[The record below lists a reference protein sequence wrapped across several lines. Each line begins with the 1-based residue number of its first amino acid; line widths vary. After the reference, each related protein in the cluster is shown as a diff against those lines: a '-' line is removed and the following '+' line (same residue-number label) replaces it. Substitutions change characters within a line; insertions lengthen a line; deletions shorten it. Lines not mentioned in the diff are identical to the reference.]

1 MGITHN
7 IIRPSRISSLDV
19 TRAIALVGV
28 VMMNYHSYLNKD
40 KAFYPP
46 RPSFAERIFNP
57 LSGILTTRFAATF
70 VLVAGMS
77 IALLVQSAMQSGNAE
92 LIRSAQMKL
101 ARRGLFLYA
110 LGAAVQ
116 WIWPGTILFYY
127 GAFLLIS
134 AVMCTWSNRSL
145 IAVSVASIAVS
156 TGVSAWRGYQLF
168 EGNFTQWLSPAPN
181 SPRNLLIRTFFDYT
195 HPVFPWITF
204 ICAGI
209 ILGRNL
215 ERLAQLRTRIMLW
228 SGVLLFATFLI
239 RTFVM
244 PDSITSQSDYA
255 LQRALSTNNHEHS
268 VLHVTSSLAVAL
280 LVFCCISL
288 VTDSRAT
295 SRAVAFFART
305 GQMTLSIYLAHV
317 LVFNLVVN
325 WLNWVRPTGLDTA
338 LVLSLAFY
346 AVAVSASSLYF
357 RRFGIGPCERV
368 YRAFG
373 G

>member
-7 IIRPSRISSLDV
+7 IIRPSRIPSLDV

-28 VMMNYHSYLNKD
+28 VMMNYHAYLNKD

-46 RPSFAERIFNP
+46 RPSFAERVFNP

-77 IALLVQSAMQSGNAE
+77 IALLVQSAMQSGNTE

-134 AVMCTWSNRSL
+134 AVMSTWSNRSL

-156 TGVSAWRGYQLF
+156 TGLSAWRGYQF
-168 EGNFTQWLSPAPN
+168 FHGNFTQWLSPAPN
-181 SPRNLLIRTFFDYT
+181 SPRNLLIRTFVDYT
-195 HPVFPWITF
+195 HPVFPWIAF

-215 ERLAQLRTRIMLW
+215 EGLTQLRTRIMLW
-228 SGVLLFATFLI
+228 SGIALFVTFVI

-244 PDSITSQSDYA
+244 PDSLSSQSDYV

-268 VLHVTSSLAVAL
+268 VLHVTSTLAVAL
-280 LVFCCISL
+280 LAFCAISL
-288 VTDSRAT
+288 ITDSRST
-295 SRAVAFFART
+295 SRAVEFFART

-338 LVLSLAFY
+338 LVLSLSFY
-346 AVAVSASSLYF
+346 IVAVPVSSLYF
-357 RRFGIGPCERV
+357 RRFGIGPGERV

>member
-1 MGITHN
+1 MGITN
-7 IIRPSRISSLDV
+7 NTIRPSRIPSLDV

-28 VMMNYHSYLNKD
+28 VMMNYNAYLNKD

-46 RPSFAERIFNP
+46 HPSFAERIFNP

-77 IALLVQSAMQSGNAE
+77 IALLVQSAMQSGNVE

-110 LGAAVQ
+110 AGAAVQ

-134 AVMCTWSNRSL
+134 AVICTWSNRL
-145 IAVSVASIAVS
+145 LVAVSIASIAIS
-156 TGVSAWRGYQLF
+156 TGLSAWRGYQF
-168 EGNFTQWLSPAPN
+168 FQGNFTQWLSPAPN
-181 SPRNLLIRTFFDYT
+181 SPRNLLIRTFLVPD
-195 HPVFPWITF
+195 
-204 ICAGI
+204 
-209 ILGRNL
+209 
-215 ERLAQLRTRIMLW
+215 
-228 SGVLLFATFLI
+228 FL
-239 RTFVM
+239 
-244 PDSITSQSDYA
+244 SSQSDYV
-255 LQRALSTNNHEHS
+255 LQRALSTNNHDHAI
-268 VLHVTSSLAVAL
+268 LHVTSTLAVAL
-280 LVFCCISL
+280 LAFCIISL
-288 VTDSRAT
+288 ITDSRPM
-295 SRAVAFFART
+295 SRAVTFLART

-317 LVFNLVVN
+317 LVFNLVVH

-338 LVLSLAFY
+338 LVLSLSFY
-346 AVAVSASSLYF
+346 VVAVPVSSLCF

>member
-1 MGITHN
+1 
-7 IIRPSRISSLDV
+7 LDV

-28 VMMNYHSYLNKD
+28 VMMNYHAYLNTD
-40 KAFYPP
+40 KAFFPP
-46 RPSFAERIFNP
+46 RPSFAERVFNP

-77 IALLVQSAMQSGNAE
+77 IALLVQSAMQSGNVE

-110 LGAAVQ
+110 IGAAVQ
-116 WIWPGTILFYY
+116 WVWPGTILFYY

-134 AVMCTWSNRSL
+134 AVICTWSNRSL
-145 IAVSVASIAVS
+145 VAISVASIAVS
-156 TGVSAWRGYQLF
+156 TGLSAWRGYQF
-168 EGNFTQWLSPAPN
+168 FQGNFTQWLSPTPN
-181 SPRNLLIRTFFDYT
+181 TPRNLLIRTFFDYT

-215 ERLAQLRTRIMLW
+215 EHLAQLRTRIMLW
-228 SGVLLFATFLI
+228 SGVALFATFLI

-244 PDSITSQSDYA
+244 PDSITSQWDYV
-255 LQRALSTNNHEHS
+255 LQRALSTNNHDHS
-268 VLHVTSSLAVAL
+268 FLHVTSTLAIAL
-280 LVFCCISL
+280 LAFCSISL
-288 VTDSRAT
+288 LTDSRPT
-295 SRAVAFFART
+295 SRVVEFLART

-317 LVFNLVVN
+317 LVFNLVVH

-338 LVLSLAFY
+338 LVLSLSFY
-346 AVAVSASSLYF
+346 VVAVPVSSLLK
-357 RRFGIGPCERV
+357 RRYGIGPCERV

>member
-145 IAVSVASIAVS
+145 VAVAVASTAVS
-156 TGVSAWRGYQLF
+156 TGLSAWRGYQLF

-228 SGVLLFATFLI
+228 SGVVLFATFLI

-268 VLHVTSSLAVAL
+268 VLHVTSTLAVAL
-280 LVFCCISL
+280 IAFCCISF
-288 VTDSRAT
+288 VTDSRANG
-295 SRAVAFFART
+295 RAVTFLART

-346 AVAVSASSLYF
+346 AVAVPASSLYF

>member
-1 MGITHN
+1 MGIINNT
-7 IIRPSRISSLDV
+7 IRPSRIPSLDV

-28 VMMNYHSYLNKD
+28 VMMNYHAYLNKD

-77 IALLVQSAMQSGNAE
+77 IALLVQSAIQSGNVE
-92 LIRSAQMKL
+92 VIRSVRMKL

-110 LGAAVQ
+110 AGAAVQ

-134 AVMCTWSNRSL
+134 AIICTWSNRSL
-145 IAVSVASIAVS
+145 VAVSVASIAVS
-156 TGVSAWRGYQLF
+156 TGLSAWRGYQFF

-181 SPRNLLIRTFFDYT
+181 TPRNLLIRTFVDYT

-209 ILGRNL
+209 ILGRSL
-215 ERLAQLRTRIMLW
+215 ERLTQFRTHIMLW
-228 SGVLLFATFLI
+228 SGVSLFVTFLI
-239 RTFVM
+239 RTFAM
-244 PDSITSQSDYA
+244 PDSITAQSDYV
-255 LQRALSTNNHEHS
+255 LQRALSTNNHDHS
-268 VLHVTSSLAVAL
+268 VLHVTSTLAVAL
-280 LVFCCISL
+280 LVFCCISFII
-288 VTDSRAT
+288 DSRVN
-295 SRAVAFFART
+295 SRAVTFLART

-346 AVAVSASSLYF
+346 VVAVPASSLYF

>member
-1 MGITHN
+1 MGITSN
-7 IIRPSRISSLDV
+7 VIRPSRIPSLDV

-28 VMMNYHSYLNKD
+28 VMMNYHAYLNTD
-40 KAFYPP
+40 KAFFPP
-46 RPSFAERIFNP
+46 RPSFAERVFNP

-77 IALLVQSAMQSGNAE
+77 IALLVQSAMQSGNVE

-110 LGAAVQ
+110 IGAAVQ
-116 WIWPGTILFYY
+116 WVWPGTILFYY

-134 AVMCTWSNRSL
+134 AVICTWSNRSL
-145 IAVSVASIAVS
+145 VAISVASIAVS
-156 TGVSAWRGYQLF
+156 TGLSAWRGYQF
-168 EGNFTQWLSPAPN
+168 FQGNFTQWLSPTPN
-181 SPRNLLIRTFFDYT
+181 TPRNLLIRTFFDYT

-215 ERLAQLRTRIMLW
+215 EHLAQLRTRIMLW
-228 SGVLLFATFLI
+228 SGVALFATFLI

-244 PDSITSQSDYA
+244 PDSITSQWDYV
-255 LQRALSTNNHEHS
+255 LQRALSTNNHDHS
-268 VLHVTSSLAVAL
+268 FLHVTSTLAIAL
-280 LVFCCISL
+280 LAFCSISL
-288 VTDSRAT
+288 LTDSRPT
-295 SRAVAFFART
+295 SRIVEFLART

-317 LVFNLVVN
+317 LVFNLVVH

-338 LVLSLAFY
+338 LVLSLSFY
-346 AVAVSASSLYF
+346 VVAVPVSSMLK
-357 RRFGIGPCERV
+357 RRYGIGPCERV

>member
-7 IIRPSRISSLDV
+7 IIRPSRIPSLDV

-28 VMMNYHSYLNKD
+28 VMMNYHAYLNKD

-46 RPSFAERIFNP
+46 RPSFAERVFNP

-127 GAFLLIS
+127 GAFLLIA

-145 IAVSVASIAVS
+145 IAVSVISIAVS
-156 TGVSAWRGYQLF
+156 TGLSAWRGYQF
-168 EGNFTQWLSPAPN
+168 FQGNFTQWLSPAPN
-181 SPRNLLIRTFFDYT
+181 SPRNLLIRTFVDYT

-204 ICAGI
+204 ICAGM

-215 ERLAQLRTRIMLW
+215 ERLTQLRTRIMLW
-228 SGVLLFATFLI
+228 SGVALFATFVI

-244 PDSITSQSDYA
+244 PDSLSSQSDYV
-255 LQRALSTNNHEHS
+255 LQRALSTNNHEHA
-268 VLHVTSSLAVAL
+268 VLHVTSTLAVAL
-280 LVFCCISL
+280 LAFCAISL
-288 VTDSRAT
+288 ITDSRTT

-338 LVLSLAFY
+338 LVLSLSFY
-346 AVAVSASSLYF
+346 IVAVPVSSLYF
-357 RRFGIGPCERV
+357 RRFGIGPGERV

>member
-7 IIRPSRISSLDV
+7 IIRPSRIPSLDV

-46 RPSFAERIFNP
+46 RPSFAERVFNP

-127 GAFLLIS
+127 GAFLLIA

-145 IAVSVASIAVS
+145 IAVSVISIAVS
-156 TGVSAWRGYQLF
+156 TGLSAWRGYQF
-168 EGNFTQWLSPAPN
+168 FQGNFTQWLSPAPN
-181 SPRNLLIRTFFDYT
+181 SPRNLLIRTFVDYT

-215 ERLAQLRTRIMLW
+215 ERLTQLRTRIMLW
-228 SGVLLFATFLI
+228 SGVALFATFVI

-244 PDSITSQSDYA
+244 PDSLSSQSDYV

-268 VLHVTSSLAVAL
+268 VLHVTSTLAVAL
-280 LVFCCISL
+280 LAFCAISL
-288 VTDSRAT
+288 ITDSRTT

-338 LVLSLAFY
+338 LVLSLSFY
-346 AVAVSASSLYF
+346 IVAVPVSSLYF
-357 RRFGIGPCERV
+357 RRFGIGPGERV

>member
-1 MGITHN
+1 M
-7 IIRPSRISSLDV
+7 
-19 TRAIALVGV
+19 
-28 VMMNYHSYLNKD
+28 
-40 KAFYPP
+40 
-46 RPSFAERIFNP
+46 
-57 LSGILTTRFAATF
+57 
-70 VLVAGMS
+70 
-77 IALLVQSAMQSGNAE
+77 
-92 LIRSAQMKL
+92 
-101 ARRGLFLYA
+101 
-110 LGAAVQ
+110 Q

-156 TGVSAWRGYQLF
+156 TGLSAWRGYQF
-168 EGNFTQWLSPAPN
+168 FHGNFTQWLSPAPN

-215 ERLAQLRTRIMLW
+215 ERLTQLRTRIMLW
-228 SGVLLFATFLI
+228 SGVALFATFVI

-244 PDSITSQSDYA
+244 PDSLSSQSDYV

-268 VLHVTSSLAVAL
+268 VLHVTSTLAVAL
-280 LVFCCISL
+280 LAFCAISL
-288 VTDSRAT
+288 ITDSRTT

-338 LVLSLAFY
+338 LVLSLSFY
-346 AVAVSASSLYF
+346 IVAVPVSSLYF
-357 RRFGIGPCERV
+357 RRFGIGPGERV

>member
-1 MGITHN
+1 
-7 IIRPSRISSLDV
+7 
-19 TRAIALVGV
+19 
-28 VMMNYHSYLNKD
+28 MNYHAYLNKD

-46 RPSFAERIFNP
+46 HPSFAERIFNP

-70 VLVAGMS
+70 VLIAGMS
-77 IALLVQSAMQSGNAE
+77 IALLVQSAMQSGNVE

-134 AVMCTWSNRSL
+134 AVICTWTNRL
-145 IAVSVASIAVS
+145 LVAVSVASIAVS
-156 TGVSAWRGYQLF
+156 TGLSAWRGYQFF

-181 SPRNLLIRTFFDYT
+181 TPRNLLIRTFVDYT

-209 ILGRNL
+209 FLGRSL
-215 ERLAQLRTRIMLW
+215 ERLTQFRTHIMLW
-228 SGVLLFATFLI
+228 SGVSLFVTFLI
-239 RTFVM
+239 RTFAM
-244 PDSITSQSDYA
+244 PDSITAQSDYV
-255 LQRALSTNNHEHS
+255 LQRALSTNNHDHS
-268 VLHVTSSLAVAL
+268 VLHVTSTLAVAL
-280 LVFCCISL
+280 LVFCCISFI
-288 VTDSRAT
+288 TDSRVN
-295 SRAVAFFART
+295 SRAVTFLART

-346 AVAVSASSLYF
+346 VVAVPASSLYF

>member
-1 MGITHN
+1 MGITATD
-7 IIRPSRISSLDV
+7 IRPSRIPSLDV

-28 VMMNYHSYLNKD
+28 VVMNYHAYLNKSA
-40 KAFYPP
+40 AFYPP

-70 VLVAGMS
+70 VLVAGMG

-92 LIRSAQMKL
+92 LIRSAQLKL

-156 TGVSAWRGYQLF
+156 TGLSAWRGYQF
-168 EGNFTQWLSPAPN
+168 FQGNFTQWLSPAPN
-181 SPRNLLIRTFFDYT
+181 SPRNLLIRTFVDYT

-209 ILGRNL
+209 ILGRSL
-215 ERLAQLRTRIMLW
+215 QRLAQLRTQIMVW
-228 SGVLLFATFLI
+228 SGVTLLSTYFI
-239 RTFVM
+239 RTFAM
-244 PDSITSQSDYA
+244 PDSIATRTDYV
-255 LQRALSTNNHEHS
+255 LQRVLSTNNHDHS
-268 VLHVTSSLAVAL
+268 VLHVTATLAVAL
-280 LVFCCISL
+280 LAFCIVSL
-288 VTDSRAT
+288 ITDSREDHQ
-295 SRAVAFFART
+295 AVAFLART

-317 LVFNLVVN
+317 FIFNLVVN
-325 WLNWVRPTGLDTA
+325 WLDWVRPTGLDTA

-346 AVAVSASSLYF
+346 VAAVPISSLCF
-357 RRFGIGPCERV
+357 RRFGIGPFERV

>member
-7 IIRPSRISSLDV
+7 IIRPSRIPSLDL

-46 RPSFAERIFNP
+46 RPSFAEQIFNP

-145 IAVSVASIAVS
+145 VAVAVASTAVS
-156 TGVSAWRGYQLF
+156 TGLSAWRGYQLF

-195 HPVFPWITF
+195 HPVFPWIAF

-215 ERLAQLRTRIMLW
+215 DRLAQLRTRIMLW

-244 PDSITSQSDYA
+244 PDSLSSQSDYA

-280 LVFCCISL
+280 IAFCAISL

-325 WLNWVRPTGLDTA
+325 WLNWIRPTGLDTA

-346 AVAVSASSLYF
+346 TVAVPASSLYF

>member
-7 IIRPSRISSLDV
+7 IIRPSRIPSLDL
-19 TRAIALVGV
+19 TRAFALVGV

-46 RPSFAERIFNP
+46 RPSFAEQIFNP

-77 IALLVQSAMQSGNAE
+77 IALLVQPAMQSGNAE

-145 IAVSVASIAVS
+145 VAVAVASTAVS
-156 TGVSAWRGYQLF
+156 TGLSAWRGYQLF

-195 HPVFPWITF
+195 HPVFPWIAF

-215 ERLAQLRTRIMLW
+215 DRLAQLRTRIMLW

-244 PDSITSQSDYA
+244 PDSLSSQSDYA

-280 LVFCCISL
+280 IAFCAISL

-346 AVAVSASSLYF
+346 AVAVPASSLYF

>member
-1 MGITHN
+1 
-7 IIRPSRISSLDV
+7 
-19 TRAIALVGV
+19 
-28 VMMNYHSYLNKD
+28 MMNYHAYLNKD

-46 RPSFAERIFNP
+46 HPSFAERIFNP

-77 IALLVQSAMQSGNAE
+77 IALLVQSAMQSGNAV

-134 AVMCTWSNRSL
+134 AVICTWSNRSL

-156 TGVSAWRGYQLF
+156 TGLSAWRGYQFF

-181 SPRNLLIRTFFDYT
+181 TPRNLLIRTFVDYT

-215 ERLAQLRTRIMLW
+215 ERLTQFRTRIMLW
-228 SGVLLFATFLI
+228 SGVVLFATFLI

-244 PDSITSQSDYA
+244 PGSLSTQSDYV
-255 LQRALSTNNHEHS
+255 LQRALSTNNHNHA
-268 VLHVTSSLAVAL
+268 VLHVTSTLAVAL
-280 LVFCCISL
+280 LAFCCISF
-288 VTDSRAT
+288 VTDSRVS
-295 SRAVAFFART
+295 SRAVTFLART

-346 AVAVSASSLYF
+346 ILAVPVSSLWSRKY
-357 RRFGIGPCERV
+357 GIGPSERV

>member
-1 MGITHN
+1 VGISHN

-28 VMMNYHSYLNKD
+28 VMMNYHAYLNKD

-46 RPSFAERIFNP
+46 HPSFAERIFNP

-70 VLVAGMS
+70 VLIAGMS
-77 IALLVQSAMQSGNAE
+77 IALLVQSAMQSGNVE

-127 GAFLLIS
+127 GAYLLIS
-134 AVMCTWSNRSL
+134 AVICTWSNRL
-145 IAVSVASIAVS
+145 LVAVSVASIAVS
-156 TGVSAWRGYQLF
+156 TGLSAWRGYQFF

-181 SPRNLLIRTFFDYT
+181 TPRNLLIRTFVDYT

-209 ILGRNL
+209 ILGRSL
-215 ERLAQLRTRIMLW
+215 ERLTQFRTHIMLW
-228 SGVLLFATFLI
+228 SGVSLFVTFLI
-239 RTFVM
+239 RTFAM
-244 PDSITSQSDYA
+244 PDSITAQSDYV
-255 LQRALSTNNHEHS
+255 LQRALSTNNHDHS
-268 VLHVTSSLAVAL
+268 VLHVTSTLAVAL
-280 LVFCCISL
+280 LVFCCISFII
-288 VTDSRAT
+288 DSRVN
-295 SRAVAFFART
+295 SRAVTFLART

-346 AVAVSASSLYF
+346 VVAVPASSLYF

>member
-1 MGITHN
+1 
-7 IIRPSRISSLDV
+7 LDV

-28 VMMNYHSYLNKD
+28 VMMNYHAYLNKD

-46 RPSFAERIFNP
+46 RPSFAERVFNP

-77 IALLVQSAMQSGNAE
+77 IALLVQSAMQSGNTE

-134 AVMCTWSNRSL
+134 AVMSTWSNRSL

-156 TGVSAWRGYQLF
+156 TGLSAWRGYQF
-168 EGNFTQWLSPAPN
+168 FHGNFTQWLSPAPN
-181 SPRNLLIRTFFDYT
+181 SPRNLLIRTFVDYT
-195 HPVFPWITF
+195 HPVFPWIAF

-215 ERLAQLRTRIMLW
+215 EGLTQLRTRIMLW
-228 SGVLLFATFLI
+228 SGIALFVTFVI

-244 PDSITSQSDYA
+244 PDSLSSQSDYV

-268 VLHVTSSLAVAL
+268 VLHVTSTLAVAL
-280 LVFCCISL
+280 LAFCAISL
-288 VTDSRAT
+288 ITDSRST
-295 SRAVAFFART
+295 SRAVEFFART

-338 LVLSLAFY
+338 LVLSLSFY
-346 AVAVSASSLYF
+346 IVAVPVSSLYF
-357 RRFGIGPCERV
+357 RRFGIGPGERV

>member
-1 MGITHN
+1 
-7 IIRPSRISSLDV
+7 
-19 TRAIALVGV
+19 
-28 VMMNYHSYLNKD
+28 
-40 KAFYPP
+40 
-46 RPSFAERIFNP
+46 
-57 LSGILTTRFAATF
+57 
-70 VLVAGMS
+70 MS
-77 IALLVQSAMQSGNAE
+77 IALLVQSAMQSGNVE

-134 AVMCTWSNRSL
+134 AVICTWSNRL
-145 IAVSVASIAVS
+145 LVAVSVASIAVS
-156 TGVSAWRGYQLF
+156 TGLSAWRGYQFF

-181 SPRNLLIRTFFDYT
+181 TPRNLLIRTFVDYT

-209 ILGRNL
+209 ILGRSL
-215 ERLAQLRTRIMLW
+215 ERLTQFRTHIMLW
-228 SGVLLFATFLI
+228 SGVSLFVTFLI
-239 RTFVM
+239 RTFAM
-244 PDSITSQSDYA
+244 PDSITAQSDYV
-255 LQRALSTNNHEHS
+255 LQRALSTNNHDHS
-268 VLHVTSSLAVAL
+268 VLHVTSTLAVAL
-280 LVFCCISL
+280 LVFCCISFII
-288 VTDSRAT
+288 DSRVN
-295 SRAVAFFART
+295 SRAVTFLART

-346 AVAVSASSLYF
+346 VVAVPASSLYF

>member
-7 IIRPSRISSLDV
+7 IIRPSRIPSLDV

-28 VMMNYHSYLNKD
+28 VMMNYHAYLNKD

-46 RPSFAERIFNP
+46 HPSFAERVFNP

-134 AVMCTWSNRSL
+134 AVVCTWSNRSL
-145 IAVSVASIAVS
+145 VAVAVASTAVS
-156 TGVSAWRGYQLF
+156 TGLSAWRGYQLF

-195 HPVFPWITF
+195 HPVFPWIAF

-228 SGVLLFATFLI
+228 SGVVLFATFLI

-244 PDSITSQSDYA
+244 PDSLSTQSDFV
-255 LQRALSTNNHEHS
+255 LQRALSTNNHDHS
-268 VLHVTSSLAVAL
+268 VLHVTSTLAVAL
-280 LVFCCISL
+280 LAFCCISF
-288 VTDSRAT
+288 VTDSRVT

-346 AVAVSASSLYF
+346 VVAVPASSQYF

>member
-7 IIRPSRISSLDV
+7 IIRPSRIPSLDV

-46 RPSFAERIFNP
+46 RPSFAEQVFNP

-134 AVMCTWSNRSL
+134 AVICTWSNRSL
-145 IAVSVASIAVS
+145 IVVSVASIAVS
-156 TGVSAWRGYQLF
+156 TGLSAWRGYQF
-168 EGNFTQWLSPAPN
+168 FQGNFTQWLSPAPN
-181 SPRNLLIRTFFDYT
+181 SPRNLLIRTFVDYT

-215 ERLAQLRTRIMLW
+215 ERLTQLRTRIMLW
-228 SGVLLFATFLI
+228 SGVALFATFVI

-244 PDSITSQSDYA
+244 PDSLSSQSDYV

-268 VLHVTSSLAVAL
+268 VLHVTSTLAVAL
-280 LVFCCISL
+280 LAFCAISL
-288 VTDSRAT
+288 ITDSRTT

-338 LVLSLAFY
+338 LVLSLSFY
-346 AVAVSASSLYF
+346 IVAVPVSSLYF
-357 RRFGIGPCERV
+357 RRFGIGPGERV

>member
-1 MGITHN
+1 
-7 IIRPSRISSLDV
+7 
-19 TRAIALVGV
+19 
-28 VMMNYHSYLNKD
+28 
-40 KAFYPP
+40 
-46 RPSFAERIFNP
+46 
-57 LSGILTTRFAATF
+57 
-70 VLVAGMS
+70 
-77 IALLVQSAMQSGNAE
+77 
-92 LIRSAQMKL
+92 
-101 ARRGLFLYA
+101 
-110 LGAAVQ
+110 VQ

-145 IAVSVASIAVS
+145 VAVSAASIAVS
-156 TGVSAWRGYQLF
+156 TGLSAWRGYQFF

-181 SPRNLLIRTFFDYT
+181 SPRNLLIRTFIDYT

-228 SGVLLFATFLI
+228 SGVALFVTFLI

-244 PDSITSQSDYA
+244 PDSLSTQSDFV
-255 LQRALSTNNHEHS
+255 LQRALSTNNHDHS
-268 VLHVTSSLAVAL
+268 VLHVTSTLAVAL
-280 LVFCCISL
+280 LAFCCISF
-288 VTDSRAT
+288 VTDSRVNG
-295 SRAVAFFART
+295 RAVTFLART

-346 AVAVSASSLYF
+346 VVAVPASSQYF

>member
-1 MGITHN
+1 
-7 IIRPSRISSLDV
+7 LDL

-40 KAFYPP
+40 KAFYSP
-46 RPSFAERIFNP
+46 RPSFAEQIFNP

-77 IALLVQSAMQSGNAE
+77 IALLVQPAMQSGNAE

-145 IAVSVASIAVS
+145 VAVAVASTAVS
-156 TGVSAWRGYQLF
+156 TGLSAWRGYQLF

-195 HPVFPWITF
+195 HPVFPWIAF

-215 ERLAQLRTRIMLW
+215 DRLAQLRTRIMLW

-244 PDSITSQSDYA
+244 PDSLSSQSDYA

-280 LVFCCISL
+280 IAFCAISL

-325 WLNWVRPTGLDTA
+325 WLNWIRPTGLDTA

-346 AVAVSASSLYF
+346 AVAVPASSLYF

>member
-7 IIRPSRISSLDV
+7 IIRPSRIPSLDV

-28 VMMNYHSYLNKD
+28 VMMNYHAYLNTD
-40 KAFYPP
+40 KAFFPP
-46 RPSFAERIFNP
+46 RPSFAERVFNP

-77 IALLVQSAMQSGNAE
+77 IALLVQSAMQSGNVE

-110 LGAAVQ
+110 IGAAVQ
-116 WIWPGTILFYY
+116 WVWPGTILFYY

-134 AVMCTWSNRSL
+134 AVICTWSNRSL
-145 IAVSVASIAVS
+145 VAVSVASIAVS
-156 TGVSAWRGYQLF
+156 TGLSAWRGYQF
-168 EGNFTQWLSPAPN
+168 FQGNFTQWLSPTPN
-181 SPRNLLIRTFFDYT
+181 TPRNLLIRTFFDYT

-215 ERLAQLRTRIMLW
+215 EHLAQLRTRIMLW
-228 SGVLLFATFLI
+228 SGVALFATFLI

-244 PDSITSQSDYA
+244 PDSITSQWDYV
-255 LQRALSTNNHEHS
+255 LQRALSTNNHDHS
-268 VLHVTSSLAVAL
+268 FLHVTSTLAIAL
-280 LVFCCISL
+280 LAFCSISL
-288 VTDSRAT
+288 LTDSRPT
-295 SRAVAFFART
+295 SRVVEFLART

-317 LVFNLVVN
+317 LVFNLVVH

-338 LVLSLAFY
+338 LVLSLSFY
-346 AVAVSASSLYF
+346 VVAVPVSSMLK
-357 RRFGIGPCERV
+357 RRYGIGPCERV

>member
-7 IIRPSRISSLDV
+7 IIRPSRIPSLDV

-46 RPSFAERIFNP
+46 RPSFAERVFNP

-127 GAFLLIS
+127 GAFLLIA

-145 IAVSVASIAVS
+145 IAVSVISIAVS
-156 TGVSAWRGYQLF
+156 TGLSAWRGYQF
-168 EGNFTQWLSPAPN
+168 FQGNFTQWLSPAPN

-215 ERLAQLRTRIMLW
+215 ERLTQLRTRIMLW
-228 SGVLLFATFLI
+228 SGVALFATFVI

-244 PDSITSQSDYA
+244 PDSLSSQSDYV

-268 VLHVTSSLAVAL
+268 VLHVTSTLAVAL
-280 LVFCCISL
+280 LAFCAISL
-288 VTDSRAT
+288 ITDSRTT

-338 LVLSLAFY
+338 LVLSLSFY
-346 AVAVSASSLYF
+346 IVAVPVSSLYF
-357 RRFGIGPCERV
+357 RRFGIGPGERV

>member
-1 MGITHN
+1 MGLTTTE
-7 IIRPSRISSLDV
+7 IRPSRLPSLDV

-28 VMMNYHSYLNKD
+28 VVMNYHAYLNTD

-70 VLVAGMS
+70 VLVAGIG
-77 IALLVQSAMQSGNAE
+77 IALLVQNAIRSGDNA
-92 LIRSAQMKL
+92 LIRAAQMKL

-110 LGAAVQ
+110 VGAAVQ

-127 GAFLLIS
+127 GAFFLIS
-134 AVMCTWSNRSL
+134 AVICTWSNRSL
-145 IAVSVASIAVS
+145 IAVSIVSLTVS
-156 TGVSAWRGYQLF
+156 TGLSAWRGYRSF
-168 EGNFTQWLSPAPN
+168 EGDFTRWLSPTPN

-215 ERLAQLRTRIMLW
+215 QRLTQLRTRIMLW
-228 SGVLLFATFLI
+228 SGVTLLVTYLI
-239 RTFVM
+239 RTFAM
-244 PDSITSQSDYA
+244 PDSNASQSDYV
-255 LQRALSTNNHEHS
+255 LKRVLSTNNHDHAL
-268 VLHVTSSLAVAL
+268 LHVMATLAVAL
-280 LVFCCISL
+280 LAFCIVSL
-288 VTDSRAT
+288 ITDSRKDH
-295 SRAVAFFART
+295 RAVEFLART

-317 LVFNLVVN
+317 FVFNLVVH

-346 AVAVSASSLYF
+346 LTAVPMSSLYF
-357 RRFGIGPCERV
+357 RKFGIGPFERV

>member
-1 MGITHN
+1 VGITSN
-7 IIRPSRISSLDV
+7 TIRPPRIPSLDV

-28 VMMNYHSYLNKD
+28 VIMNYHAYLNKD

-46 RPSFAERIFNP
+46 HPSFAERIFNP

-70 VLVAGMS
+70 VLVAGIG
-77 IALLVQSAMQSGNAE
+77 IALLVQSAVQSGDSA
-92 LIRSAQMKL
+92 LIHTAQMKL
-101 ARRGLFLYA
+101 ARRGLFLYVV
-110 LGAAVQ
+110 GAAVQ

-127 GAFLLIS
+127 GAFFLIS
-134 AVMCTWSNRSL
+134 AVICTWSNRSL
-145 IAVSVASIAVS
+145 VALSAISIAVS
-156 TGVSAWRGYQLF
+156 TGLSAWRGYQF
-168 EGNFTQWLSPAPN
+168 FQGNFTQWLSPAPN
-181 SPRNLLIRTFFDYT
+181 SPRNLLIRTFVDYT

-209 ILGRNL
+209 ILGRNIHH
-215 ERLAQLRTRIMLW
+215 LAELRTRIMLW
-228 SGVLLFATFLI
+228 SGVALFATFVI

-244 PDSITSQSDYA
+244 PDSLSSQSDYV

-268 VLHVTSSLAVAL
+268 VLHVTSTLAVAL
-280 LVFCCISL
+280 LAFCAISL
-288 VTDSRAT
+288 ITDSRAA
-295 SRAVAFFART
+295 SRTVAFFART

-338 LVLSLAFY
+338 LVLSLSFY
-346 AVAVSASSLYF
+346 IVAVPVSSLYF

>member
-1 MGITHN
+1 MGITATD
-7 IIRPSRISSLDV
+7 IRPSRIPSLDV

-28 VMMNYHSYLNKD
+28 VMMNYHAYLNKSA
-40 KAFYPP
+40 AFYPE

-70 VLVAGMS
+70 VLVAGMG
-77 IALLVQSAMQSGNAE
+77 IALLVQPAIRSENAT
-92 LIRSAQMKL
+92 LIRATQMKL

-110 LGAAVQ
+110 VGAAVQ

-134 AVMCTWSNRSL
+134 AVICTWSNRLL
-145 IAVSVASIAVS
+145 IAVSIASIAVS
-156 TGVSAWRGYQLF
+156 TGLSAWRGYRSF
-168 EGNFTQWLSPAPN
+168 EGDFTQWLSPTPN

-215 ERLAQLRTRIMLW
+215 QRLAQLRKQIMVW
-228 SGVLLFATFLI
+228 SGVTLLVTYFI

-244 PDSITSQSDYA
+244 PDLLSSQSDYV
-255 LQRALSTNNHEHS
+255 LQRALSTNNHDHAI
-268 VLHVTSSLAVAL
+268 LHVTSTAAIAL
-280 LVFCCISL
+280 LAFCIISL
-288 VTDSRAT
+288 ITDSQPM
-295 SRAVAFFART
+295 SRTVTFLART

-317 LVFNLVVN
+317 LVFNLVVH

-338 LVLSLAFY
+338 LVLSFAFY
-346 AVAVSASSLYF
+346 LTAVPTSSLYF
-357 RRFGIGPCERV
+357 RKFGIGPFERV

>member
-1 MGITHN
+1 VGISHN

-28 VMMNYHSYLNKD
+28 VMMNYHAYLNKD

-46 RPSFAERIFNP
+46 HPSFAERIFNP

-70 VLVAGMS
+70 VLIAGMS
-77 IALLVQSAMQSGNAE
+77 IALLVQSAMQSGNVE

-134 AVMCTWSNRSL
+134 AVICTWTNRL
-145 IAVSVASIAVS
+145 LVTVSVASIAVS
-156 TGVSAWRGYQLF
+156 TGLSAWRGYQFF

-181 SPRNLLIRTFFDYT
+181 TPRNLLIRTFVDYT

-209 ILGRNL
+209 ILGRSL
-215 ERLAQLRTRIMLW
+215 ERLTQFRTHIMLW
-228 SGVLLFATFLI
+228 SGVSLFVTFLI
-239 RTFVM
+239 RTFAM
-244 PDSITSQSDYA
+244 PDSITAQSDYV
-255 LQRALSTNNHEHS
+255 LQRALSTNNHDHS
-268 VLHVTSSLAVAL
+268 VLHVTSTLAVAL
-280 LVFCCISL
+280 LVFCCISFII
-288 VTDSRAT
+288 DSRVN
-295 SRAVAFFART
+295 SRAVTFLSRT

-346 AVAVSASSLYF
+346 VVAVPASSLYF
-357 RRFGIGPCERV
+357 RRFGIGPGERV

>member
-1 MGITHN
+1 MGITSN
-7 IIRPSRISSLDV
+7 VIRPSRIPSLDV

-28 VMMNYHSYLNKD
+28 VMMNYHAYLNTD
-40 KAFYPP
+40 KAFFPP
-46 RPSFAERIFNP
+46 RPSFAERVFNP

-77 IALLVQSAMQSGNAE
+77 IALLVQSAMQSGNVE
-92 LIRSAQMKL
+92 LISSAQMKL

-110 LGAAVQ
+110 IGAAVQ
-116 WIWPGTILFYY
+116 WVWPGTILFYY

-134 AVMCTWSNRSL
+134 AVICTWSNRSL
-145 IAVSVASIAVS
+145 VAVSVASIAVS
-156 TGVSAWRGYQLF
+156 TGLSAWRGYQF
-168 EGNFTQWLSPAPN
+168 FQGNFTQWLSPTPN
-181 SPRNLLIRTFFDYT
+181 TPRNLLIRTFFDYT

-215 ERLAQLRTRIMLW
+215 EHLAQLRTRIMLW
-228 SGVLLFATFLI
+228 SGVALFATFLI

-244 PDSITSQSDYA
+244 PDSITSQWDYV
-255 LQRALSTNNHEHS
+255 LQRALSTNNHDHS
-268 VLHVTSSLAVAL
+268 FLHVTSTLAIAL
-280 LVFCCISL
+280 LAFCSISL
-288 VTDSRAT
+288 LTDSRPT
-295 SRAVAFFART
+295 SRVVEFLART

-317 LVFNLVVN
+317 LVFNLVVH

-338 LVLSLAFY
+338 LVLSLSFY
-346 AVAVSASSLYF
+346 VVAVPVSSLLK
-357 RRFGIGPCERV
+357 RRYGIGPCERV

>member
-19 TRAIALVGV
+19 TRAIALIGV
-28 VMMNYHSYLNKD
+28 VMMNYHAYLNKD

-46 RPSFAERIFNP
+46 HPSFAERIFNP

-77 IALLVQSAMQSGNAE
+77 IALLVQSAMQSGNAD

-134 AVMCTWSNRSL
+134 AVICTWSNRSL

-156 TGVSAWRGYQLF
+156 TGLSAWRGYQFF

-181 SPRNLLIRTFFDYT
+181 TPRNLLIRTFVDYT

-215 ERLAQLRTRIMLW
+215 ERLTQFRTRIMLW
-228 SGVLLFATFLI
+228 SGVVLFATFLI

-244 PDSITSQSDYA
+244 PSSLSTQSDYV
-255 LQRALSTNNHEHS
+255 LQRALSTNNHNHS
-268 VLHVTSSLAVAL
+268 VLHVTSTLAVAL
-280 LVFCCISL
+280 LAFCCISF
-288 VTDSRAT
+288 VTDSRVS
-295 SRAVAFFART
+295 SRAVTFLART

-346 AVAVSASSLYF
+346 ILAVPVSSLWSRKY
-357 RRFGIGPCERV
+357 GIGPCERV

>member
-1 MGITHN
+1 M
-7 IIRPSRISSLDV
+7 
-19 TRAIALVGV
+19 
-28 VMMNYHSYLNKD
+28 
-40 KAFYPP
+40 
-46 RPSFAERIFNP
+46 
-57 LSGILTTRFAATF
+57 
-70 VLVAGMS
+70 
-77 IALLVQSAMQSGNAE
+77 
-92 LIRSAQMKL
+92 
-101 ARRGLFLYA
+101 

-134 AVMCTWSNRSL
+134 AVICTWSNRL
-145 IAVSVASIAVS
+145 LVAVSVASIAVS
-156 TGVSAWRGYQLF
+156 TGLSAWRGYQFF

-181 SPRNLLIRTFFDYT
+181 TPRNLLIRTFVDYT

-209 ILGRNL
+209 ILGRSL
-215 ERLAQLRTRIMLW
+215 ERLTQFRTHIMLW
-228 SGVLLFATFLI
+228 SGVSLFVTFLI
-239 RTFVM
+239 RTFAM
-244 PDSITSQSDYA
+244 PDSFTAQSDYV
-255 LQRALSTNNHEHS
+255 LQRALSTNNHDHS
-268 VLHVTSSLAVAL
+268 VLHVTSTLAVAL
-280 LVFCCISL
+280 LVFCCISFII
-288 VTDSRAT
+288 DSRVN
-295 SRAVAFFART
+295 SRAVTFLART

-346 AVAVSASSLYF
+346 VVAVPASSLYF